1 MSRLIRLLLCSLLLP
16 LIGCGHL
23 APAESEAT
31 IVHPVMLTRDQV
43 GPKIFSDYESVITQ
57 RESGDQSWRT
67 EDVEAFVSS
76 DRKFDA
82 GIYRSGPV
90 LLVDDEEYG
99 VDEFMYFLEGGV
111 ILTSIDGTKL
121 EVGPGD
127 AVIIPKEWR
136 GTWHTPEGYLK
147 IYVIHFPE
155 PME

>member
-1 MSRLIRLLLCSLLLP
+1 MTRLIRVLFCGLLLQLV
-16 LIGCGHL
+16 GCAHTG
-23 APAESEAT
+23 PAEPAAAV
-31 IVHPVMLTRDQV
+31 IHPTLLTRDQV
-43 GPKIFSDYESVITQ
+43 GPKVFTDFESFVEQ
-57 RESGDQSWRT
+57 KESGDQSWRT

-111 ILTSIDGTKL
+111 ILTSIDGTKIT
-121 EVGPGD
+121 VGPGD

-155 PME
+155 RME